1 MTVVYEAPDLYPL
14 TYLPCKK
21 KRGKSFLYYTVMNFH
36 SPLETLLQNV
46 EEDSDASA
54 LFVAFVE
61 DNATI

>member
-21 KRGKSFLYYTVMNFH
+21 KREKSFYYTVMNFH